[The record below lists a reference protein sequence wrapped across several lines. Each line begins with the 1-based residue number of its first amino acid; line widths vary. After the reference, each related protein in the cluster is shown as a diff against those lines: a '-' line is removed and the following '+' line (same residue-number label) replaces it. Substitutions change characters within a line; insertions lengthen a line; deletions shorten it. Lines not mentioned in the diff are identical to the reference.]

1 MFWIDESHFPYAPK
15 MHHISPICQD
25 ASSILQTLQLM
36 NVEKHKPFRKTVLI
50 FR

>member
-15 MHHISPICQD
+15 MHHIPPIYQD

-36 NVEKHKPFRKTVLI
+36 NVEKYNLFEKLF
-50 FR
+50 

>member
-1 MFWIDESHFPYAPK
+1 MFWIDESHFPCAPK

-36 NVEKHKPFRKTVLI
+36 NVEKYNLFEKLF
-50 FR
+50 